1 MPGVVDLDLG
11 PRSSDVIMVPE
22 TKESD
27 TIYQHP
33 YSPDTLQSYVKW
45 GQMSS
50 PSDQFMFDIVHNII
64 DNSKIGE

>member
-27 TIYQHP
+27 TIY
-33 YSPDTLQSYVKW
+33 
-45 GQMSS
+45 
-50 PSDQFMFDIVHNII
+50 
-64 DNSKIGE
+64 